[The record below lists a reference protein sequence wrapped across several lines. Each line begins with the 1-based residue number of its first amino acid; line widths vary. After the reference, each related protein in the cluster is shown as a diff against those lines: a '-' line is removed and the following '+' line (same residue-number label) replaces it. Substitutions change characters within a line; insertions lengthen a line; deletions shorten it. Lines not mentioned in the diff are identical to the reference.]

1 MLSLLEIS
9 APVSSSTAVL
19 VLVPVLVLVVAAK
32 SSKTLRVRAICPST
46 CCVWPVV
53 PSLRVV
59 VRRKR
64 DTVPSLPMISDLSF
78 SPEAAADEREIM
90 DTTMNSVEA
99 KEESRQRGDS
109 MVVLS
114 ADEDREEGL
123 FFVLGSCRDLG
134 RYDDVK

>member
-1 MLSLLEIS
+1 
-9 APVSSSTAVL
+9 
-19 VLVPVLVLVVAAK
+19 
-32 SSKTLRVRAICPST
+32 
-46 CCVWPVV
+46 
-53 PSLRVV
+53 
-59 VRRKR
+59 
-64 DTVPSLPMISDLSF
+64 
-78 SPEAAADEREIM
+78 M

-123 FFVLGSCRDLG
+123 FFVLGRADDLG